1 MSGVSVAKASSDLKK
16 LCDMGLLISKG
27 KSRGVY
33 YLPSDQF
40 TSACGAKQSAGLKF
54 VTSIPDNEA
63 SIPDNE
69 ASIPDNGASIPDNEV
84 SIPDNGVSIPDNE
97 VSIPDNEVSIPDN
110 EVSIPDNE
118 VSIPDN
124 KVSIPDSMA
133 IDLLQSLPIKL
144 QYQITNLKK
153 RTSPDEVKQ
162 IILDMCA
169 ERAFSAYELSLLL
182 KRGDKYIQDQYLKR
196 LLDLGLLEYSY
207 PDMPR
212 HPKQSYKTVIK

>member
-1 MSGVSVAKASSDLKK
+1 MLREIGALDNSTYRQVSGVSVAKASSDLKK

-40 TSACGAKQSAGLKF
+40 TSACGAKQSEELKF
-54 VTSIPDNEA
+54 VTSIPDNE
-63 SIPDNE
+63 
-69 ASIPDNGASIPDNEV
+69 V
-84 SIPDNGVSIPDNE
+84 SIPDKG
-97 VSIPDNEVSIPDN
+97 
-110 EVSIPDNE
+110 
-118 VSIPDN
+118 
-124 KVSIPDSMA
+124 VSIPDSMA

>member
-1 MSGVSVAKASSDLKK
+1 MLREIGALDNSTYRQVSGVSVAKASSDLKK

-40 TSACGAKQSAGLKF
+40 TSACGAKQSEELKF

-63 SIPDNE
+63 SIPDN
-69 ASIPDNGASIPDNEV
+69 GV
-84 SIPDNGVSIPDNE
+84 SIPDKGVSIPDNE
-97 VSIPDNEVSIPDN
+97 TSIPDNEASIPD
-110 EVSIPDNE
+110 
-118 VSIPDN
+118 
-124 KVSIPDSMA
+124 KGVSIPDSMA

>member
-1 MSGVSVAKASSDLKK
+1 MLREIGALDNSTYRQVSGVSVAKASSDLKK
-16 LCDMGLLISKG
+16 LCYMGLLISKG

-40 TSACGAKQSAGLKF
+40 TSACGAKQSEELKF

-63 SIPDNE
+63 SIPDN
-69 ASIPDNGASIPDNEV
+69 GV
-84 SIPDNGVSIPDNE
+84 SIPDKGVSIPDNE
-97 VSIPDNEVSIPDN
+97 TSIPDNEASIPD
-110 EVSIPDNE
+110 
-118 VSIPDN
+118 
-124 KVSIPDSMA
+124 KGVSIPDSMA

>member
-1 MSGVSVAKASSDLKK
+1 MLREIGALDNSTYRQVSGVSVAKASSDLKK

-40 TSACGAKQSAGLKF
+40 TSACGAKQSEELKF
-54 VTSIPDNEA
+54 VTSIPDNE
-63 SIPDNE
+63 
-69 ASIPDNGASIPDNEV
+69 V
-84 SIPDNGVSIPDNE
+84 SIL
-97 VSIPDNEVSIPDN
+97 DN

>member
-1 MSGVSVAKASSDLKK
+1 
-16 LCDMGLLISKG
+16 MGLLISKG

-40 TSACGAKQSAGLKF
+40 TSACGAKQSAELKF
-54 VTSIPDNEA
+54 VTSIPDNEVSIPDNKA

-69 ASIPDNGASIPDNEV
+69 ASIPDNG
-84 SIPDNGVSIPDNE
+84 VSIPDNE
-97 VSIPDNEVSIPDN
+97 
-110 EVSIPDNE
+110 
-118 VSIPDN
+118 
-124 KVSIPDSMA
+124 VSIPDSMA

>member
-1 MSGVSVAKASSDLKK
+1 MLREIGALDNSTYRQVSGVSVAKASSDLKK

-40 TSACGAKQSAGLKF
+40 TSACGAKQSEELKF
-54 VTSIPDNEA
+54 VT
-63 SIPDNE
+63 
-69 ASIPDNGASIPDNEV
+69 

-97 VSIPDNEVSIPDN
+97 VSIL
-110 EVSIPDNE
+110 
-118 VSIPDN
+118 DN
-124 KVSIPDSMA
+124 KASIPDSMA

>member
-40 TSACGAKQSAGLKF
+40 TSACGAKQSEELKF
-54 VTSIPDNEA
+54 VTSIPDNEV
-63 SIPDNE
+63 SIL
-69 ASIPDNGASIPDNEV
+69 DNEV
-84 SIPDNGVSIPDNE
+84 SIPDNEVSIPDNE

>member
-1 MSGVSVAKASSDLKK
+1 MLREIGALDNSTYRQVSGVSVAKASSDLKK

-40 TSACGAKQSAGLKF
+40 TSACGAKQSEELKF
-54 VTSIPDNEA
+54 VT
-63 SIPDNE
+63 
-69 ASIPDNGASIPDNEV
+69 SIPDNEV
-84 SIPDNGVSIPDNE
+84 SIPDNKA
-97 VSIPDNEVSIPDN
+97 
-110 EVSIPDNE
+110 SIPDNE

>member
-1 MSGVSVAKASSDLKK
+1 MLREIGALDNSTYRQVSGVSVAKASSDLKK

-63 SIPDNE
+63 
-69 ASIPDNGASIPDNEV
+69 
-84 SIPDNGVSIPDNE
+84 
-97 VSIPDNEVSIPDN
+97 
-110 EVSIPDNE
+110 
-118 VSIPDN
+118 
-124 KVSIPDSMA
+124 SIPDSMA

>member
-1 MSGVSVAKASSDLKK
+1 MLREIGALDNSTYRQVSGVSVAKASSDLKK

-63 SIPDNE
+63 SIPDN
-69 ASIPDNGASIPDNEV
+69 G
-84 SIPDNGVSIPDNE
+84 
-97 VSIPDNEVSIPDN
+97 
-110 EVSIPDNE
+110 
-118 VSIPDN
+118 
-124 KVSIPDSMA
+124 VSIPDSMA

>member
-1 MSGVSVAKASSDLKK
+1 MLREIGALDNSTYRQVSGVSVAKASSDLKK

-40 TSACGAKQSAGLKF
+40 TSACGAKQSEELKF
-54 VTSIPDNEA
+54 VT
-63 SIPDNE
+63 
-69 ASIPDNGASIPDNEV
+69 
-84 SIPDNGVSIPDNE
+84 SIPDNGVSIPD
-97 VSIPDNEVSIPDN
+97 
-110 EVSIPDNE
+110 
-118 VSIPDN
+118 
-124 KVSIPDSMA
+124 KGVSIPDSMA

>member
-1 MSGVSVAKASSDLKK
+1 MLREIGALDNSTYRQVSGVSVAKASSDLKK

-40 TSACGAKQSAGLKF
+40 TSACGAKQSEELKF

-69 ASIPDNGASIPDNEV
+69 A
-84 SIPDNGVSIPDNE
+84 
-97 VSIPDNEVSIPDN
+97 
-110 EVSIPDNE
+110 
-118 VSIPDN
+118 
-124 KVSIPDSMA
+124 SIPDSMA

>member
-1 MSGVSVAKASSDLKK
+1 MTDAQKLGLVVLREIGALDNSTYRQVSGVSVAKASSDLKK

-40 TSACGAKQSAGLKF
+40 TSACGAKQSAELKF
-54 VTSIPDNEA
+54 VTSIPDNEVSIPDNKA

-69 ASIPDNGASIPDNEV
+69 ASIPDNG
-84 SIPDNGVSIPDNE
+84 VSIPDNE
-97 VSIPDNEVSIPDN
+97 
-110 EVSIPDNE
+110 
-118 VSIPDN
+118 
-124 KVSIPDSMA
+124 VSIPDSMA

>member
-1 MSGVSVAKASSDLKK
+1 MLREIGALDNSTYRQVSGVSVAKASSDLKK

-40 TSACGAKQSAGLKF
+40 TSACGAKQSEELKF
-54 VTSIPDNEA
+54 VT
-63 SIPDNE
+63 
-69 ASIPDNGASIPDNEV
+69 
-84 SIPDNGVSIPDNE
+84 
-97 VSIPDNEVSIPDN
+97 
-110 EVSIPDNE
+110 SIPDNE

-124 KVSIPDSMA
+124 KASIPDNEASIPDKGVSIPDSMA